1 MDEGLVTK
9 GNLTAGRLTLACAL
23 AALVLAPA
31 AAGDISVGVAD
42 DHPKSSPEIAQRF
55 YDTMKEVGLTENR
68 ITILW
73 DSSRPTTIDDRESIA
88 HAIDLA
94 AADGVHVTLS
104 LYPGRALAITER
116 STAPGDFAAFA
127 ALVARA
133 FPQVKDFIVGNEPN
147 KARFWQPQYNANG
160 TAAACA
166 SYEPLL
172 AASYDALKAVDRNI
186 TVIGIGLGP
195 RGTDNARAA
204 GNLSI
209 SPVRCI
215 RDLGRTYRA
224 SKRTKPIMDE
234 LSYHPHPNAAT
245 DKLETGYSWPNAG
258 IPNLARIKQAF
269 WDAFNGTGQPT
280 FVEAGMPR
288 GPVRTLKLRLNEVGW
303 QVAIPPASRGAYYG
317 KESVITTDEGTQA
330 AIYGNL
336 IPLLAC
342 DPAVKSALFFNLV
355 DEANLD
361 RWQSGLL
368 RADWTKRPAYAIVK
382 GSILAGQTRC
392 SGRPVAWRHAY
403 RPVGVN
409 IGFLGGSRARSDRN
423 TAWSFL
429 AGSEEGTLYTAGLF
443 RVRRPGRVSPTL
455 RASIRRSLLTSRVKG
470 ATLKSSGR
478 LVGGWDKVIAF
489 PSKRLRPGFYVYAAR
504 VVAEMNLAR
513 KATYVGVP
521 FAVGAPKG
529 VKKPLSQR

>member
-1 MDEGLVTK
+1 MARVSVK
-9 GNLTAGRLTLACAL
+9 KRSSTATRLTLACAL

-31 AAGDISVGVAD
+31 AGADLTVGVAD
-42 DHPKSSPEIAQRF
+42 DHPKESPEIAGRF
-55 YDTMKEVGLTENR
+55 FDAMKDVGLKENR

-73 DSSRPTTIDDRESIA
+73 DSSRPTTIKDREVIA
-88 HAIDLA
+88 HSLEA
-94 AADGVHVTLS
+94 AEADGVHVTLS
-104 LYPGRALAITER
+104 IYPERAKAITE
-116 STAPGDFAAFA
+116 SSSAPGDFAAWA

-133 FPQVKDFIVGNEPN
+133 FPQVKDFIIGNEPN
-147 KARFWQPQYNANG
+147 KARFWQPQYNANR

-166 SYEPLL
+166 AYEPLL

-186 TVIGIGLGP
+186 TVIGVGLGP

-215 RDLGRTYRA
+215 RDMGRAYRA
-224 SKRTKPIMDE
+224 SKRRKPIMDE

-258 IPNLARIKQAF
+258 IPNLARIKQAV

-280 FVEAGMPR
+280 FEEARMPR
-288 GPVRTLKLRLNEVGW
+288 VLRTLKLRLNEVGW
-303 QVAIPPASRGAYYG
+303 QVGIPPASRGAYFG
-317 KESVITTDEGTQA
+317 KESVVTTDEGTQA

-336 IPLLAC
+336 IPLIAC
-342 DPAVKSALFFNLV
+342 DPAVKSVLFFNLV

-368 RADWTKRPAYAIVK
+368 RADWTRRPAYAIVK

-392 SGRPVAWRHAY
+392 GGRPVAWRHAFK
-403 RPVGVN
+403 PVGVN

-423 TAWSFL
+423 RAWSFL
-429 AGSEEGTLYTAGLF
+429 AGSEEGTVYTAGLF

-455 RASIRRSLLTSRVKG
+455 RSSIRRALLTSRVRG
-470 ATLKSSGR
+470 AALKSRGR

-489 PSKRLRPGFYVYAAR
+489 PSKRLKQGFYVYAAR
-504 VVAEMNLAR
+504 VVAEMNPAR

-521 FAVGAPKG
+521 FAVGSPK
-529 VKKPLSQR
+529 VSKRPLSSR